1 MKKILIAAALAL
13 LSCSHAYAKA
23 KYIATSGVFVTGDLG
38 YGVLFTPQRGI
49 DNSQGFNQ
57 GGIGW
62 SGGIGYNWA
71 LDSFDTIGIEADYFD
86 NGSALYKSTTGN
98 LKVNSATAAALLSY
112 TTIWENGVD
121 LFFKAGV
128 GYLQQNNDV
137 QDGGVA
143 NIDSYSVT
151 GSGTNGSVTGV
162 GVIGFGY
169 FVAKGLNLFFDTTYV
184 YGGNDKYWNSGVISG
199 NRPKDIKAASSL
211 QFKLGM
217 SYQF

>member
-1 MKKILIAAALAL
+1 MKKILIVGALAL
-13 LSCSHAYAKA
+13 FSCSHADAKA
-23 KYIATSGVFVTGDLG
+23 KYIATSGIFITGDFG
-38 YGVLFTPQRGI
+38 YGVLFTPQHNI
-49 DNSQGFNQ
+49 NNYQGFNQ
-57 GGIGW
+57 ENIGW

-98 LKVNSATAAALLSY
+98 LKINSSTVAALLSY
-112 TTIWENGVD
+112 TTIWENGID
-121 LFFKAGV
+121 LFFKGGV

-137 QDGGVA
+137 ESGVA
-143 NIDSYSVT
+143 HIDPYHVR
-151 GSGTNGSVTGV
+151 GSGTNSGVTGV

-169 FVAKGLNLFFDTTYV
+169 YIAKGLNVFVDTTYV
-184 YGGNDKYWNSGVISG
+184 YGGNDKYWNNDVITSD
-199 NRPKDIKAASSL
+199 NPDSIKAASSL